1 MTFWRLYYNIK
12 ARFLEHLKKKINI
25 HLGKLKKFDISI
37 PWHHTLLCCLSTI
50 CIKLSRAWVGQ
61 GAEHSALNS
70 NGQMYSNVQRG
81 WLGLD
86 NDILTSA
93 INPPGVEVSANI
105 MGVGARPLC
114 HYIRHSQGCEN
125 ATSEKVIQL
134 KSYYFKMIEMRYLFN
149 IHTILYLHT
158 AYFSLKYLSIPDGF
172 PLSDGMCHKCEY
184 LGINGHESWHRTIGQ
199 YFTTWHLHLTKIN
212 CDPSQSPNQK

>member
-158 AYFSLKYLSIPDGF
+158 AYWNICPSLPGFLSLMACVTSVSIWVSMVTRAD
-172 PLSDGMCHKCEY
+172 
-184 LGINGHESWHRTIGQ
+184 TGQ
-199 YFTTWHLHLTKIN
+199 LDNILQLDIFIWLK
-212 CDPSQSPNQK
+212 